1 MPASSTQTAPPPAR
15 LVAKVPVPATEL
27 FAVITEYL
35 DAGRLDAAE
44 RMLGHVLDA
53 TPELPDALHVRGLIA
68 FRRGNILQADGT
80 GDYRRRHQ
88 GGAFPQAVGGLSP
101 AGTAG

>member
-1 MPASSTQTAPPPAR
+1 MPASSTQIAPLPAR

-27 FAVITEYL
+27 FAVINEYL

-53 TPELPDALHVRGLIA
+53 APDLPDALH
-68 FRRGNILQADGT
+68 
-80 GDYRRRHQ
+80 
-88 GGAFPQAVGGLSP
+88 
-101 AGTAG
+101 